1 MRWEQIDTDILKYG
15 KQGDGTLEYIGIN
28 MKQGKCVEYKCYRFM
43 LTNGSDSKIYTNLFG
58 DNCILKPLD
67 FEQDYDKELYRIAY
81 KLNSRSRN
89 GEEFNL
95 DNLEECIDSTIMNG
109 MFFSMKDIIEINN
122 FIKNVLGTEL
132 EPLSVIGAR
141 VDKKQRKVCQLK
153 LYYQLKIFNKSSNIS
168 YVANEEKYIKV
179 INFLCSYI
187 PIKTEEIAKVKNLY
201 VQCSNNFFEP
211 MMIGIDFDDKRI
223 KKVKYYFQNQKNES
237 IDTIIRIF
245 QYEKDYFCYIK
256 EIIKLIQ
263 EFAKRGLKL
272 KGFAISYTYVD
283 EKFSTI
289 NFYFC
294 E

>member
-168 YVANEEKYIKV
+168 YVANEVNILV
-179 INFLCSYI
+179 
-187 PIKTEEIAKVKNLY
+187 
-201 VQCSNNFFEP
+201 
-211 MMIGIDFDDKRI
+211 R
-223 KKVKYYFQNQKNES
+223 
-237 IDTIIRIF
+237 
-245 QYEKDYFCYIK
+245 
-256 EIIKLIQ
+256 
-263 EFAKRGLKL
+263 
-272 KGFAISYTYVD
+272 
-283 EKFSTI
+283 
-289 NFYFC
+289 
-294 E
+294 

>member
-1 MRWEQIDTDILKYG
+1 M
-15 KQGDGTLEYIGIN
+15 
-28 MKQGKCVEYKCYRFM
+28 
-43 LTNGSDSKIYTNLFG
+43 
-58 DNCILKPLD
+58 
-67 FEQDYDKELYRIAY
+67 
-81 KLNSRSRN
+81 
-89 GEEFNL
+89 
-95 DNLEECIDSTIMNG
+95 EC
-109 MFFSMKDIIEINN
+109 FFSMKDIIEINN